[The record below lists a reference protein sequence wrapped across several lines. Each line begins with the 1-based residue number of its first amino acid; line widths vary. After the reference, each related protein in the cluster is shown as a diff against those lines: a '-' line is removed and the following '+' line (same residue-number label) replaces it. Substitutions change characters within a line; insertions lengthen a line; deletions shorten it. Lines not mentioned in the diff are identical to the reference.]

1 MADDIVI
8 SARVDTTEA
17 MRDLAKLEQDRTV
30 DVELQPVNVDATIK
44 AIDQRLSKLNT
55 QLVIVVVE
63 DNAKSVKTLQAKI
76 DALIRRKTQLII
88 EVDAD
93 TRGATAAIDRAAQDE
108 TATVRVKEDGA
119 AAAKGAV
126 DKAAEDQTATVKVK
140 ADTSGVDA
148 LLGGLG
154 NLPGVGGLDSALSS
168 GGGGGLSGLLSGGA
182 VGGATKL
189 AVAGGAIA
197 GSFALAATSV
207 GTFVERGKEIERL
220 GQIVGTTAEETS
232 SLLAVSKRYGA
243 EMGDV
248 ADVLLNIQGKAAD
261 GSLGDVGVELDAD
274 GSALDNLGRV
284 ADAYAALTSDADKAA
299 LASAALGEEGARQ
312 FVPIIAEGADEM
324 ERLFAAVDGG
334 QVFSD
339 EDVKRAEELREVG
352 VKLGETWESVQI
364 SIGGW
369 IADLID
375 ELTPIVEK
383 LTGLDGPGD
392 PKDGPNFY
400 ERNLDIGGKLVEGL
414 GLGTS
419 SATAASDKVRAAN
432 AKAEA
437 ENLDEAADGAVRLG
451 GELEE
456 AKTQAELL
464 EDATA
469 AVKNQINSAIDPFAE
484 LAAGD
489 QGVAAAV
496 EGLNGQR
503 DALGELNDAIDE
515 AKGKQA
521 ELREQL
527 AETDDVAKKAAESRA
542 QVETDAAKAS
552 ADAAE
557 ARAQVA
563 TDAAKAAAD
572 ADEARADAAQ
582 DNAQRQVDAE
592 EQRAKAVEEA
602 ARRIAEVQAK
612 EAQDAAGAQARLVA
626 LTRQR
631 NELAADG
638 DAPDK
643 VRDLDNQIAV
653 TKRDMAEAKSEAAAS
668 IAETNRALAEQQSDI
683 TATSAKGDAAYA
695 EQVAKITAA
704 EGEANAKAAQSLAK
718 INQAE
723 GEANAKSAEALA
735 KIDATEAE
743 GLAKAAERR
752 AQLEADLA
760 ELDAQAG
767 IELPVGLDL
776 SEMSPEKIAEIQA
789 AFPEL
794 EIPAK
799 IDTDAAVAKL
809 AQAVAS
815 DVAAEVDAGL
825 IPLDE
830 ALDETVERLQV
841 LKAEQVAIGVDPST
855 LDAFDTII
863 GKLQD
868 TQAEIDKLAGKAAA
882 EAAARSGL
890 GEKGAE
896 AVGETARA
904 EAKITVALDDD
915 QAVSDLG
922 KITGQQPPA
931 KVPVQTPGADAA
943 EEKVDAVAKDRTATV
958 TVEARG
964 LRPILDQ
971 LAQIQDKQITVTVNE
986 VAGLT
991 FDPANPFASLPG
1003 NWAGG
1008 AMQRGAM
1015 ARVAEHG
1022 PEVFEGRSGQR
1033 LVLRGDGAFMAPEP
1047 GRVVSGAETARR
1059 YPHLVGGAPR
1069 AAHRG
1074 DVNITVVSPHER
1086 LAGVDTHRT
1095 WTRIMGGKS

>member
-17 MRDLAKLEQDRTV
+17 LRDLAKLEQDRTV
-30 DVELQPVNVDATIK
+30 DVEIQPINVEKTIK

-55 QLVIVVVE
+55 QLVIAVAE
-63 DNAKSVKTLQAKI
+63 DNTRSVKSLQAKI
-76 DALIRRKTQLII
+76 DALTRRKTMLTI

-108 TATVRVKEDGA
+108 TATVKVTEDGA
-119 AAAKGAV
+119 AAAKSAV

-140 ADTSGVDA
+140 AESDGSLDA

-154 NLPGVGGLDSALSS
+154 NLPGVGGLDSALSQ

-197 GSFALAATSV
+197 GSFTLAATSV

-220 GQIVGTTAEETS
+220 GQIVGTTSEETS
-232 SLLAVSKRYGA
+232 RLLAVTKRYGA
-243 EMGDV
+243 EARDVGD
-248 ADVLLNIQGKAAD
+248 ALLNIQSKAAD
-261 GSLGDVGVELDAD
+261 GSLGDFGVELDAD

-299 LASAALGEEGARQ
+299 LASAALGEEGASQ

-334 QVFSD
+334 QVFTD
-339 EDVKRAEELREVG
+339 EDIKRAEELREVG
-352 VKLGETWESVQI
+352 RKLGETWESVQI

-383 LTGLDGPGD
+383 LIGLDGPGNPD
-392 PKDGPNFY
+392 DGPNFY
-400 ERNLDIGGKLVEGL
+400 ERNLDIGGKVTEAL
-414 GLGTS
+414 GIGTS

-432 AKAEA
+432 AEAEA
-437 ENLDEAADGAVRLG
+437 ASLDEAADGAIRLG
-451 GELEE
+451 GALEE

-464 EDATA
+464 EEATA
-469 AVKNQINSAIDPFAE
+469 NVKDQINSAIDPFAD

-489 QGVAAAV
+489 QGVASAV
-496 EGLNGQR
+496 EGLDAQR
-503 DALGELNDAIDE
+503 DALTSINDKIDE

-527 AETDDVAKKAAESRA
+527 AETDDVAAKAAESRA
-542 QVETDAAKAS
+542 QV
-552 ADAAE
+552 
-557 ARAQVA
+557 VA
-563 TDAAKAAAD
+563 DAAKAASD
-572 ADEARADAAQ
+572 ADEQRAKAAQ

-592 EQRAKAVEEA
+592 ESRAEAVEEA

-612 EAQDAAGAQARLVA
+612 EAQDAAGAQARLAA

-653 TKRDMAEAKSEAAAS
+653 TKRDMAEAKTEAAAS
-668 IAETNRALAEQQSDI
+668 IAETTRKLAEQQADI
-683 TATSAKGDAAYA
+683 AASSAKGDAAYA
-695 EQVAKITAA
+695 EQVAKI
-704 EGEANAKAAQSLAK
+704 
-718 INQAE
+718 NQAE
-723 GEANAKSAEALA
+723 GEANAKSSAALA
-735 KIDATEAE
+735 KINATEAE

-752 AQLEADLA
+752 AKLEADFA
-760 ELDAQAG
+760 ELEAQAS
-767 IELPVGLDL
+767 IEIPAGVRLDQLPAETL
-776 SEMSPEKIAEIQA
+776 AEIQA

-794 EIPAK
+794 KIPAK
-799 IDTDAAVAKL
+799 IDTDAAVAKV

-825 IPLDE
+825 IPLDQ
-830 ALDETVERLQV
+830 ALDETVNRLEF
-841 LKAEQVAIGVDPST
+841 LKAQQVAIGVDPST
-855 LDAFDTII
+855 LSAFDTII
-863 GKLQD
+863 GKLRT
-868 TQAEIDKLAGKAAA
+868 TQGEIDKLAEKAAQ
-882 EAAARSGL
+882 EAAQAAGRSGASADA
-890 GEKGAE
+890 AE
-896 AVGETARA
+896 RVGESARA
-904 EAKITVALDDD
+904 EAKVTVTLDDD
-915 QAVSDLG
+915 QAVEQLG
-922 KITGQQPPA
+922 KLTGKQPDA
-931 KVPVQTPGADAA
+931 DVAVRTPGADAA
-943 EEKVDAVAKDRTATV
+943 KERVDTVAQDRTATV

-971 LAQIQDKQITVTVNE
+971 LAQIQDRQITVTVNE

-991 FDPANPFASLPG
+991 FDPTNPFASLPG

-1008 AMQRGAM
+1008 TMRAGSL

-1033 LVLRGDGAFMAPEP
+1033 LVLRGDGAFMAPEA

>member
-17 MRDLAKLEQDRTV
+17 LRDLAKLEQDRTV
-30 DVELQPVNVDATIK
+30 DVEIQPINVDATIK

-55 QLVIVVVE
+55 QLVIAIAE
-63 DNAKSVKTLQAKI
+63 DNTRSVKSLQAKI
-76 DALIRRKTQLII
+76 DALTRRKTMLTI

-108 TATVRVKEDGA
+108 TATVKVTEDGA
-119 AAAKGAV
+119 AAAKSAV

-140 ADTSGVDA
+140 AESDGSLDA

-154 NLPGVGGLDSALSS
+154 NLPGVGGLDSALSA

-189 AVAGGAIA
+189 ALAGGAIA

-220 GQIVGTTAEETS
+220 GQIVGTTSEETS
-232 SLLAVSKRYGA
+232 RLLAVTKRYGA

-261 GSLGDVGVELDAD
+261 GSLGDFGVELDAD

-284 ADAYAALTSDADKAA
+284 ADAYAATESAADKAA

-334 QVFSD
+334 QVFTD
-339 EDVKRAEELREVG
+339 EDIKRAEELREVG
-352 VKLGETWESVQI
+352 RKLGETWESVQI

-383 LTGLDGPGD
+383 LIGLDGPGNPD
-392 PKDGPNFY
+392 DGPNFY
-400 ERNLDIGGKLVEGL
+400 ERNLDIGGKVTEAL
-414 GLGTS
+414 GIGTS

-432 AKAEA
+432 AEAEA
-437 ENLDEAADGAVRLG
+437 ASLDEAADGAIRLG
-451 GELEE
+451 GALEE
-456 AKTQAELL
+456 AKTEAELL
-464 EDATA
+464 EEATA
-469 AVKNQINSAIDPFAE
+469 NVKDQINSAIDPFAD

-489 QGVAAAV
+489 QGVASAV
-496 EGLNGQR
+496 EGLDAQR
-503 DALGELNDAIDE
+503 DALTSINDKIDE

-527 AETDDVAKKAAESRA
+527 AETDDVAAKAAESRA
-542 QVETDAAKAS
+542 QV
-552 ADAAE
+552 
-557 ARAQVA
+557 VA
-563 TDAAKAAAD
+563 DAAKAASD
-572 ADEARADAAQ
+572 ADEQRAKAAQ

-592 EQRAKAVEEA
+592 ESRAEAVEEA

-612 EAQDAAGAQARLVA
+612 EAQDAAGAQARLAA

-631 NELAADG
+631 NVLAADG
-638 DAPDK
+638 DDPGK

-653 TKRDMAEAKSEAAAS
+653 TKRDMAEAKTEAAAS
-668 IAETNRALAEQQSDI
+668 IAETTRKLTEQQADI
-683 TATSAKGDAAYA
+683 AASSAKGDAAYA
-695 EQVAKITAA
+695 EQVAKI
-704 EGEANAKAAQSLAK
+704 
-718 INQAE
+718 NQAE
-723 GEANAKSAEALA
+723 GEANAKSSAALA
-735 KIDATEAE
+735 KINATEAE

-752 AQLEADLA
+752 AKLEADLA
-760 ELDAQAG
+760 ELQAQAG
-767 IELPVGLDL
+767 IEIPAGVRLDQLPAETL
-776 SEMSPEKIAEIQA
+776 AEIQA

-799 IDTDAAVAKL
+799 IDTDAAVAKV

-825 IPLDE
+825 IPLDQ
-830 ALDETVERLQV
+830 ALDETVLRLEFLRAQ
-841 LKAEQVAIGVDPST
+841 QVAIGVDPST
-855 LDAFDTII
+855 LSAFDTII
-863 GKLQD
+863 GKLRT
-868 TQAEIDKLAGKAAA
+868 TQGEIDKLAEKAAQ
-882 EAAARSGL
+882 EAAQAAGRSGASADA
-890 GEKGAE
+890 AE
-896 AVGETARA
+896 RVGESARA
-904 EAKITVALDDD
+904 EAKVTVTLDDD
-915 QAVSDLG
+915 QAVEQLG
-922 KITGQQPPA
+922 KLTGKQPDA
-931 KVPVQTPGADAA
+931 DVAVKTPGADAA
-943 EEKVDAVAKDRTATV
+943 KERVDTVAQDRTATV

-971 LAQIQDKQITVTVNE
+971 LAQIQDRQITVTVNE

-991 FDPANPFASLPG
+991 FDPTNPFASLPG

-1008 AMQRGAM
+1008 TMRAGSL

-1095 WTRIMGGKS
+1095 WTKIMGGKS

>member
-17 MRDLAKLEQDRTV
+17 LRDLAKLEQDRTV
-30 DVELQPVNVDATIK
+30 DVEIQPINVEKTIK

-55 QLVIVVVE
+55 QLVIAVAE
-63 DNAKSVKTLQAKI
+63 DNTKSVKTLQAKI
-76 DALIRRKTQLII
+76 DALTRRKTMLTI

-108 TATVRVKEDGA
+108 TATVKVKEDGA
-119 AAAKGAV
+119 GAARAAV

-140 ADTSGVDA
+140 AESDGSLDA

-154 NLPGVGGLDSALSS
+154 NLPGVGGLDSALSQ

-197 GSFALAATSV
+197 GSFTLAAASV
-207 GTFVERGKEIERL
+207 GTFVERTKEVDRL
-220 GQIVGTTAEETS
+220 SATIGETAEETS
-232 SLLAVSKRYGA
+232 RLLVVMKRYGA
-243 EMGDV
+243 EAGDV
-248 ADVLLNIQGKAAD
+248 GDALLNIQGKAAD
-261 GSLGDVGVELDAD
+261 GSLGDFGVELDAD
-274 GSALDNLGRV
+274 GSALDNLDRIIEAYGRIE
-284 ADAYAALTSDADKAA
+284 SNADKAA
-299 LASAALGEEGARQ
+299 LASAAFGEEGARQ
-312 FVPIIAEGADEM
+312 FVPIISKGADEW
-324 ERLFAAVDGG
+324 ERLRAAVDGG
-334 QVFSD
+334 QIIDD
-339 EDVKRAEELREVG
+339 EAIAKGERLAEIGRD
-352 VKLGETWESVQI
+352 LGGRWESLKI
-364 SIGGW
+364 SIGGFF
-369 IADLID
+369 ADLLSNIDKAAKAID
-375 ELTPIVEK
+375 EGPIGDAFNKGIEIFGSP
-383 LTGLDGPGD
+383 LGPEEDQPGFTVGKGTLVGD
-392 PKDGPNFY
+392 VPDD
-400 ERNLDIGGKLVEGL
+400 LGK
-414 GLGTS
+414 
-419 SATAASDKVRAAN
+419 
-432 AKAEA
+432 
-437 ENLDEAADGAVRLG
+437 AADGAIRLG

-464 EDATA
+464 EEATA
-469 AVKNQINSAIDPFAE
+469 RVKDQINSAIDPVAD

-489 QGVAAAV
+489 QGVASAV
-496 EGLNGQR
+496 EGLDAQR
-503 DALGELNDAIDE
+503 DALTSINDKIDE

-527 AETDDVAKKAAESRA
+527 AETDDVAAKAAESRA
-542 QVETDAAKAS
+542 QV
-552 ADAAE
+552 
-557 ARAQVA
+557 VA
-563 TDAAKAAAD
+563 DAAKAASD
-572 ADEARADAAQ
+572 ADEQRAKAAQ

-592 EQRAKAVEEA
+592 ESRAEAVEEA

-612 EAQDAAGAQARLVA
+612 EAQDAAGAQARLAA

-631 NELAADG
+631 NVLAADG
-638 DAPDK
+638 DDPGK

-653 TKRDMAEAKSEAAAS
+653 TKRDMAEAKTEAAAS
-668 IAETNRALAEQQSDI
+668 IAETTRKLAEQQADI
-683 TATSAKGDAAYA
+683 AASSAKGDAAYA
-695 EQVAKITAA
+695 EQVAKI
-704 EGEANAKAAQSLAK
+704 
-718 INQAE
+718 NQAE
-723 GEANAKSAEALA
+723 GEANAKSSAALS
-735 KIDATEAE
+735 KINATEAE

-752 AQLEADLA
+752 AKLEADLA
-760 ELDAQAG
+760 ELEAQAG
-767 IELPVGLDL
+767 IEIPAGVRLDQLPAETL
-776 SEMSPEKIAEIQA
+776 AEIQA

-794 EIPAK
+794 KIPAK
-799 IDTDAAVAKL
+799 IDTDAAVAKV

-825 IPLDE
+825 IPLDQ
-830 ALDETVERLQV
+830 ALDETVNRLEF
-841 LKAEQVAIGVDPST
+841 LKAQQVAIGVDPST
-855 LDAFDTII
+855 LAAFDTII
-863 GKLQD
+863 GRLQT
-868 TQAEIDKLAGKAAA
+868 TQAETDKLTFDPTNPFASLPGKQPDADV
-882 EAAARSGL
+882 
-890 GEKGAE
+890 
-896 AVGETARA
+896 AV
-904 EAKITVALDDD
+904 K
-915 QAVSDLG
+915 
-922 KITGQQPPA
+922 
-931 KVPVQTPGADAA
+931 TPGVDAA
-943 EEKVDAVAKDRTATV
+943 KERVDAVAKDRTATV

-971 LAQIQDKQITVTVNE
+971 LAQIQDRQITVTVNE

-991 FDPANPFASLPG
+991 FDPTNPFASLPG

-1008 AMQRGAM
+1008 TMRAGSL

-1033 LVLRGDGAFMAPEP
+1033 LVLRGDGAFMAPEA

>member
-30 DVELQPVNVDATIK
+30 DVEIQPINVEKTIK

-55 QLVIVVVE
+55 QLVIAVAE
-63 DNAKSVKTLQAKI
+63 DNTKSVKTLQAKI
-76 DALIRRKTQLII
+76 DALTRRKTQLTI

-108 TATVRVKEDGA
+108 TATVKVTEDGA
-119 AAAKGAV
+119 AAAKSAV
-126 DKAAEDQTATVKVK
+126 DKAAEDQTATVRVK
-140 ADTSGVDA
+140 AESDGSLDA

-154 NLPGVGGLDSALSS
+154 NLPGVGGLDSALSQ

-197 GSFALAATSV
+197 GSFTLAAASV
-207 GTFVERGKEIERL
+207 GTFVERTKEVDRL
-220 GQIVGTTAEETS
+220 SATIGETAEETS
-232 SLLAVSKRYGA
+232 RLLVVMKRYGA
-243 EMGDV
+243 EAGDV
-248 ADVLLNIQGKAAD
+248 GDALLNIQGKAAD
-261 GSLGDVGVELDAD
+261 GSLGDFGVELDAD
-274 GSALDNLGRV
+274 GSALDNLDRIIEAYGRIE
-284 ADAYAALTSDADKAA
+284 SNADKAA
-299 LASAALGEEGARQ
+299 LASAAFGEEGARQ
-312 FVPIIAEGADEM
+312 FVPIISKGADEW
-324 ERLFAAVDGG
+324 ERLRAAVDGG
-334 QVFSD
+334 QIIDD
-339 EDVKRAEELREVG
+339 EAIAKGERLAEIGRD
-352 VKLGETWESVQI
+352 LGGRWESLKI
-364 SIGGW
+364 SIGGFF
-369 IADLID
+369 ADLLSNIDKAAKAID
-375 ELTPIVEK
+375 EGPIGDAFNKGVEIFGSP
-383 LTGLDGPGD
+383 LGPEEDQPGFTAGKGTLVGD
-392 PKDGPNFY
+392 VPDD
-400 ERNLDIGGKLVEGL
+400 LGK
-414 GLGTS
+414 
-419 SATAASDKVRAAN
+419 
-432 AKAEA
+432 
-437 ENLDEAADGAVRLG
+437 AADGAIRLG

-464 EDATA
+464 EEATA
-469 AVKNQINSAIDPFAE
+469 NVKDRINSAIDPFAD

-489 QGVAAAV
+489 QGVASAV
-496 EGLNGQR
+496 EGLDAQR
-503 DALGELNDAIDE
+503 DGLTALNDAIDE

-527 AETDDVAKKAAESRA
+527 AETDDVAAKAAESRA
-542 QVETDAAKAS
+542 QVAA
-552 ADAAE
+552 
-557 ARAQVA
+557 
-563 TDAAKAAAD
+563 DAAKAASD
-572 ADEARADAAQ
+572 ADEARAKAAQ

-592 EQRAKAVEEA
+592 ESRAEAVEEA

-612 EAQDAAGAQARLVA
+612 EAQDAAGAQARLAA

-653 TKRDMAEAKSEAAAS
+653 TKRDMAEAKTEAAAS
-668 IAETNRALAEQQSDI
+668 IAETTRKLAEQQADI
-683 TATSAKGDAAYA
+683 AASSAKGDAAYA
-695 EQVAKITAA
+695 EQVAKI
-704 EGEANAKAAQSLAK
+704 
-718 INQAE
+718 NQAE
-723 GEANAKSAEALA
+723 GEANAKSSAALS
-735 KIDATEAE
+735 KINATEAE

-752 AQLEADLA
+752 AKLEADLA
-760 ELDAQAG
+760 ELQAQAG
-767 IELPVGLDL
+767 IEIPAGVRLDQLPAETL
-776 SEMSPEKIAEIQA
+776 AEIQA

-794 EIPAK
+794 KIPAK
-799 IDTDAAVAKL
+799 IDTDAAVAKV

-825 IPLDE
+825 IPLDQ
-830 ALDETVERLQV
+830 ALDETVLRLEFLRAQ
-841 LKAEQVAIGVDPST
+841 QVAIGVDPST
-855 LDAFDTII
+855 LAAFDTII
-863 GKLQD
+863 GRLQT
-868 TQAEIDKLAGKAAA
+868 TQAEIDKLAEKAAQ
-882 EAAARSGL
+882 EAAQAAGRSGASADA
-890 GEKGAE
+890 AE
-896 AVGETARA
+896 RVGESARA
-904 EAKITVALDDD
+904 EAKVTVTLDDD
-915 QAVSDLG
+915 QAVEQLG
-922 KITGQQPPA
+922 KLTGKQPDA
-931 KVPVQTPGADAA
+931 DVAVRTPGADAA
-943 EEKVDAVAKDRTATV
+943 KERVDAVAKDRTATV

-971 LAQIQDKQITVTVNE
+971 LAQIQDRQITVTVNE

-991 FDPANPFASLPG
+991 FDPTNPFASLPG

-1008 AMQRGAM
+1008 TMRAGSL

-1033 LVLRGDGAFMAPEP
+1033 LVLRGDGAFMAPEA

-1059 YPHLVGGAPR
+1059 YPHLVGGATK

>member
-17 MRDLAKLEQDRTV
+17 LRDLAKLEQDRTV
-30 DVELQPVNVDATIK
+30 DVEIQPINVEKTIK

-55 QLVIVVVE
+55 QLVIAVAE
-63 DNAKSVKTLQAKI
+63 DNTKSVKSLQAKI
-76 DALIRRKTQLII
+76 DALTRRKTQLTI

-108 TATVRVKEDGA
+108 TATVKVTEDGA

-126 DKAAEDQTATVKVK
+126 DKAAQDQTATVKVK
-140 ADTSGVDA
+140 AESDGSLDA

-154 NLPGVGGLDSALSS
+154 NLPGVGGLDSALSQ

-197 GSFALAATSV
+197 GSFTLAAASV
-207 GTFVERGKEIERL
+207 GTFVERTKEVDRL
-220 GQIVGTTAEETS
+220 SATIGETAEETS
-232 SLLAVSKRYGA
+232 RLLVVMKRYGA
-243 EMGDV
+243 EAGDV
-248 ADVLLNIQGKAAD
+248 GDALLNIQGKAAD
-261 GSLGDVGVELDAD
+261 GSLGDFGVELDAD
-274 GSALDNLGRV
+274 GSALDNLDRIIEAYGRIE
-284 ADAYAALTSDADKAA
+284 SNADKAA
-299 LASAALGEEGARQ
+299 LASAAFGEEGARQ
-312 FVPIIAEGADEM
+312 FVPIISKGADEW
-324 ERLFAAVDGG
+324 ERLRAAVDGG
-334 QVFSD
+334 QIIDD
-339 EDVKRAEELREVG
+339 EAIAKGERLAEIGRD
-352 VKLGETWESVQI
+352 LGGRWESLKI
-364 SIGGW
+364 SIGGFF
-369 IADLID
+369 ADLLSNIDKAAKAID
-375 ELTPIVEK
+375 EGPIGDAFNKGVEIFGSP
-383 LTGLDGPGD
+383 LGPEEDQPGFTAGKGTLVGD
-392 PKDGPNFY
+392 VPDD
-400 ERNLDIGGKLVEGL
+400 LGK
-414 GLGTS
+414 
-419 SATAASDKVRAAN
+419 
-432 AKAEA
+432 
-437 ENLDEAADGAVRLG
+437 AADGAIRLG

-464 EDATA
+464 EEATA
-469 AVKNQINSAIDPFAE
+469 RVKDQINSAIDPVAD

-489 QGVAAAV
+489 QGVASAV
-496 EGLNGQR
+496 EGLDAQR
-503 DALGELNDAIDE
+503 DALTSINDKIDE

-527 AETDDVAKKAAESRA
+527 AETDDVAAKAAESRA
-542 QVETDAAKAS
+542 QVTA
-552 ADAAE
+552 
-557 ARAQVA
+557 
-563 TDAAKAAAD
+563 DAAKAASD
-572 ADEARADAAQ
+572 ADEQRAKAAQ

-592 EQRAKAVEEA
+592 ESRAEAVEEA

-612 EAQDAAGAQARLVA
+612 EAQDAAGAQARLAA

-631 NELAADG
+631 NVLAADG
-638 DAPDK
+638 DDPGK

-653 TKRDMAEAKSEAAAS
+653 TKRDMAEAKTEAAAS
-668 IAETNRALAEQQSDI
+668 IAETTRKLAEQQADI
-683 TATSAKGDAAYA
+683 AASAAKGDAAYA
-695 EQVAKITAA
+695 EQVAKI
-704 EGEANAKAAQSLAK
+704 
-718 INQAE
+718 NQAE
-723 GEANAKSAEALA
+723 GEANAKSSAALS
-735 KIDATEAE
+735 KINATEAE

-752 AQLEADLA
+752 AKLEADLA
-760 ELDAQAG
+760 ELQAQAG
-767 IELPVGLDL
+767 IEIPAGVRLDQLPAETL
-776 SEMSPEKIAEIQA
+776 AEIQA

-794 EIPAK
+794 KIPAK
-799 IDTDAAVAKL
+799 IDTDAAVAKV

-825 IPLDE
+825 IPLDQ
-830 ALDETVERLQV
+830 ALDETVNRLEF
-841 LKAEQVAIGVDPST
+841 LKAQQVAIGVDPST
-855 LDAFDTII
+855 LSAFDTII
-863 GKLQD
+863 GKLRT
-868 TQAEIDKLAGKAAA
+868 TQGEIDKLAEKAAQ
-882 EAAARSGL
+882 EAAQAAGRSGASADA
-890 GEKGAE
+890 AE
-896 AVGETARA
+896 RVGESARA
-904 EAKITVALDDD
+904 EAKVTVTLDDD
-915 QAVSDLG
+915 QAVEQLG
-922 KITGQQPPA
+922 KLTGKQPDA
-931 KVPVQTPGADAA
+931 DVAVRTPGADAA
-943 EEKVDAVAKDRTATV
+943 KERVDTVAQDRTATV

-971 LAQIQDKQITVTVNE
+971 LAQIQDRQITVTVNE

-991 FDPANPFASLPG
+991 FDPTNPFASLPG

-1008 AMQRGAM
+1008 TMRAGSL

-1033 LVLRGDGAFMAPEP
+1033 LVLRGDGAFMAPEA

>member
-17 MRDLAKLEQDRTV
+17 LRDLAKLEQDRTV
-30 DVELQPVNVDATIK
+30 DVEIQPINVEKTIK
-44 AIDQRLSKLNT
+44 AIESRLTKLNT
-55 QLVIVVVE
+55 QLVIAVAE
-63 DNAKSVKTLQAKI
+63 DNTRSVKSLQAKI
-76 DALIRRKTQLII
+76 DALTRRKTMLTI

-93 TRGATAAIDRAAQDE
+93 TRGATAAIDRAAQDQ
-108 TATVRVKEDGA
+108 TAEVRVTEDGA
-119 AAAKGAV
+119 AAARAAV
-126 DKAAEDQTATVKVK
+126 DKAAEDQTATVRVK

-148 LLGGLG
+148 LIGGLG
-154 NLPGVGGLDSALSS
+154 NLPGVGGLDSALSA

-189 AVAGGAIA
+189 ALAGGAIA

-220 GQIVGTTAEETS
+220 GQIVGTTSEETS
-232 SLLAVSKRYGA
+232 RLLAVTKRYGA

-261 GSLGDVGVELDAD
+261 GSLGDFGVELDAD

-334 QVFSD
+334 QVFTD
-339 EDVKRAEELREVG
+339 EDIKRAEELREVG
-352 VKLGETWESVQI
+352 RKLGETWESVQI

-383 LTGLDGPGD
+383 LIGLDGPGNPD
-392 PKDGPNFY
+392 DGPNFY
-400 ERNLDIGGKLVEGL
+400 ERNLDIGGKVTEAL
-414 GLGTS
+414 GIGTS

-432 AKAEA
+432 AEAEA
-437 ENLDEAADGAVRLG
+437 ASLDEAADGAMRLG
-451 GELEE
+451 GALEE
-456 AKTQAELL
+456 AKTEAELL
-464 EDATA
+464 EEATA
-469 AVKNQINSAIDPFAE
+469 RVKDQINSAIDPFAD

-489 QGVAAAV
+489 QGVASAV
-496 EGLNGQR
+496 EGLDAQR
-503 DALGELNDAIDE
+503 DALTSINDKIDE

-527 AETDDVAKKAAESRA
+527 AETDDVAAKAAEGR
-542 QVETDAAKAS
+542 T
-552 ADAAE
+552 
-557 ARAQVA
+557 QVA
-563 TDAAKAAAD
+563 KDSAKAAAD
-572 ADEARADAAQ
+572 AEDS
-582 DNAQRQVDAE
+582 
-592 EQRAKAVEEA
+592 RAKAVEDA

-612 EAQDAAGAQARLVA
+612 EAQDAAGAQARLAA

-631 NELAADG
+631 NVLAADG
-638 DAPDK
+638 DDPEK

-653 TKRDMAEAKSEAAAS
+653 TRRDMAAAKTEAAAT
-668 IAETNRALAEQQSDI
+668 IAETNRTL
-683 TATSAKGDAAYA
+683 G
-695 EQVAKITAA
+695 EQVAKIDQ
-704 EGEANAKAAQSLAK
+704 AQSAS
-718 INQAE
+718 
-723 GEANAKSAEALA
+723 NAKSAEALA
-735 KIDATEAE
+735 KINATEAE

-752 AQLEADLA
+752 AKLEADLA
-760 ELDAQAG
+760 ELEAQAG
-767 IELPVGLDL
+767 IEIPAGVRLDQLPAETL
-776 SEMSPEKIAEIQA
+776 AEIQA

-794 EIPAK
+794 KIPAK
-799 IDTDAAVAKL
+799 IDTDAAVAKV

-825 IPLDE
+825 IPLDQ
-830 ALDETVERLQV
+830 ALDETVLRLEFLRAQ
-841 LKAEQVAIGVDPST
+841 QVAIGVDPST
-855 LDAFDTII
+855 LAAFDTII
-863 GKLQD
+863 GRLQT
-868 TQAEIDKLAGKAAA
+868 TQAEIDKLAEKAAQ
-882 EAAARSGL
+882 EAAQAAGRSGASADA
-890 GEKGAE
+890 AE
-896 AVGETARA
+896 RVGESARA
-904 EAKITVALDDD
+904 EAKVTVTLDDD
-915 QAVSDLG
+915 QAVEQLG
-922 KITGQQPPA
+922 KLTGKQPDA
-931 KVPVQTPGADAA
+931 DVAVKTPGADAA
-943 EEKVDAVAKDRTATV
+943 KERVDTVAQDRTATV

-971 LAQIQDKQITVTVNE
+971 LAQIQDRQITVTVNE

-991 FDPANPFASLPG
+991 FDPTNPFASLPG

-1008 AMQRGAM
+1008 TMRAGSL

-1033 LVLRGDGAFMAPEP
+1033 LVLRGDGAFMAPEA

-1095 WTRIMGGKS
+1095 WTKIMGGKS

>member
-30 DVELQPVNVDATIK
+30 DVEVQPVNVDATIK

-55 QLVIVVVE
+55 QLVIAVAE
-63 DNAKSVKTLQAKI
+63 DNTKSVKTLQAKI
-76 DALIRRKTQLII
+76 DGLTRRKTQLTI

-93 TRGATAAIDRAAQDE
+93 TRGATAAIDRAAQDQ
-108 TATVRVKEDGA
+108 TATVRVE
-119 AAAKGAV
+119 
-126 DKAAEDQTATVKVK
+126 
-140 ADTSGVDA
+140 ADTSGLDA
-148 LLGGLG
+148 LIGGLG

-189 AVAGGAIA
+189 ALAGGAIA

-220 GQIVGTTAEETS
+220 GQIVGTTSEETS
-232 SLLAVSKRYGA
+232 RLLAVTKRYGA

-261 GSLGDVGVELDAD
+261 GSLGDFGVELDAD

-284 ADAYAALTSDADKAA
+284 ADAYAATESAADKAA

-312 FVPIIAEGADEM
+312 FVPIIEQGADEM

-503 DALGELNDAIDE
+503 DALTDLNDKIDE

-527 AETDDVAKKAAESRA
+527 AETDDDAKKAAESRA

-572 ADEARADAAQ
+572 ADEQRAKAAQ

-592 EQRAKAVEEA
+592 ESRAEAVEDA
-602 ARRIAEVQAK
+602 ARRIAEVAAK
-612 EAQDAAGAQARLVA
+612 EAKDAAGAQARLVA

-653 TKRDMAEAKSEAAAS
+653 TKRDMSEAKGAAADA
-668 IAETNRALAEQQSDI
+668 IAETNRKLAEQQADI
-683 TATSAKGDAAYA
+683 AATSAKGDAAYA
-695 EQVAKITAA
+695 EQVARINQAQ
-704 EGEANAKAAQSLAK
+704 GDANAKSAEALAK
-718 INQAE
+718 ISAAE
-723 GEANAKSAEALA
+723 GEANAKSAAAIA

-752 AQLEADLA
+752 AALEADLA
-760 ELDAQAG
+760 ELESQAG

-794 EIPAK
+794 EIPTK

-815 DVAAEVDAGL
+815 DVSAEVDAGL

-855 LDAFDTII
+855 LEAFDTII
-863 GKLQD
+863 GKLQE
-868 TQAEIDKLAGKAAA
+868 TQGEIDKLAGKAAA

-904 EAKITVALDDD
+904 EAKISVTLDDD
-915 QAVSDLG
+915 QAVSDLA
-922 KITGQQPPA
+922 KITGKQPDA
-931 KVPVQTPGADAA
+931 DVAVKTPGADAA
-943 EEKVDAVAKDRTATV
+943 EEKVATVAKDRTATI

-971 LAQIQDKQITVTVNE
+971 LAQIQDKTITITVNE
-986 VAGLT
+986 AAGLT
-991 FDPANPFASLPG
+991 FDPANPFGSLPG

-1008 AMQRGAM
+1008 TMQRGGL

-1033 LVLRGDGAFMAPEP
+1033 LVLRGDGAFRAPEA

-1059 YPHLVGGAPR
+1059 YPHLVGGAARTRPSGDVYITNVSPDAR
-1069 AAHRG
+1069 LAFVDDHRG
-1074 DVNITVVSPHER
+1074 
-1086 LAGVDTHRT
+1086 

>member
-17 MRDLAKLEQDRTV
+17 LRDLAKLEQDRTV
-30 DVELQPVNVDATIK
+30 DVEIQPINVEKTIK

-55 QLVIVVVE
+55 QLVIAVAE
-63 DNAKSVKTLQAKI
+63 DNTKSVKSLQAKI
-76 DALIRRKTQLII
+76 DALTRRKTQLTI

-108 TATVRVKEDGA
+108 TATVKVKEDGA

-140 ADTSGVDA
+140 AESDGSLDA

-154 NLPGVGGLDSALSS
+154 NLPGVGGLDSALSQ

-197 GSFALAATSV
+197 GSFTLAAASV
-207 GTFVERGKEIERL
+207 GTFVERTKEVDRL
-220 GQIVGTTAEETS
+220 SATIGETAEETS
-232 SLLAVSKRYGA
+232 RLLVVMKRYGA
-243 EMGDV
+243 EAGDV
-248 ADVLLNIQGKAAD
+248 GDALLNIQGKAAD
-261 GSLGDVGVELDAD
+261 GSLGDFGVELDAD
-274 GSALDNLGRV
+274 GSALDNLDRIIEAYGRIE
-284 ADAYAALTSDADKAA
+284 SNADKAA
-299 LASAALGEEGARQ
+299 LASAAFGEEGARQ
-312 FVPIIAEGADEM
+312 FVPIISKGADEW
-324 ERLFAAVDGG
+324 ERLRAAVDGG
-334 QVFSD
+334 QIIDD
-339 EDVKRAEELREVG
+339 EAIAKGERLAEIGRD
-352 VKLGETWESVQI
+352 LGGRWESLKI
-364 SIGGW
+364 SIGGFF
-369 IADLID
+369 ADLLSNIDKAAKAID
-375 ELTPIVEK
+375 EGPIGDAFNKGVEIFGSP
-383 LTGLDGPGD
+383 LGPEEDQPGFTAGKGTLVGD
-392 PKDGPNFY
+392 VPDD
-400 ERNLDIGGKLVEGL
+400 LGK
-414 GLGTS
+414 
-419 SATAASDKVRAAN
+419 
-432 AKAEA
+432 
-437 ENLDEAADGAVRLG
+437 AADGAIRLG

-464 EDATA
+464 EEATA
-469 AVKNQINSAIDPFAE
+469 NVKDQINSAIDPFAD

-489 QGVAAAV
+489 QGVASAV
-496 EGLNGQR
+496 EGLDAQR
-503 DALGELNDAIDE
+503 DALTSINDKIDE

-527 AETDDVAKKAAESRA
+527 AETDDVAAKAAESRA
-542 QVETDAAKAS
+542 QV
-552 ADAAE
+552 
-557 ARAQVA
+557 VA
-563 TDAAKAAAD
+563 DAAKAASD
-572 ADEARADAAQ
+572 ADEQRAKAAQ

-592 EQRAKAVEEA
+592 ESRAEAVEEA

-612 EAQDAAGAQARLVA
+612 EAQDAAGAQARLAA

-631 NELAADG
+631 NVLAADG
-638 DAPDK
+638 DDPGK

-653 TKRDMAEAKSEAAAS
+653 TKRDMAEAKTEAAAS
-668 IAETNRALAEQQSDI
+668 IAETTRKLAEQQADI
-683 TATSAKGDAAYA
+683 AASSAKGDAAYA
-695 EQVAKITAA
+695 EQVAKI
-704 EGEANAKAAQSLAK
+704 
-718 INQAE
+718 NQAE
-723 GEANAKSAEALA
+723 GEANAKSSAALA
-735 KIDATEAE
+735 KINATEAE

-752 AQLEADLA
+752 AKLEADLA
-760 ELDAQAG
+760 ELQAQAG
-767 IELPVGLDL
+767 IEIPAGVRLDQLPAETL
-776 SEMSPEKIAEIQA
+776 AEIQA

-794 EIPAK
+794 KIPAK
-799 IDTDAAVAKL
+799 IDTDAAVAKV

-825 IPLDE
+825 IPLDQ
-830 ALDETVERLQV
+830 ALDETVNRLEF
-841 LKAEQVAIGVDPST
+841 LKAQQVAIGVDPST
-855 LDAFDTII
+855 LAAFDTII
-863 GKLQD
+863 GRLQT
-868 TQAEIDKLAGKAAA
+868 TQAETDKLTFDPTNPFASLPGKQPDADV
-882 EAAARSGL
+882 
-890 GEKGAE
+890 
-896 AVGETARA
+896 AV
-904 EAKITVALDDD
+904 K
-915 QAVSDLG
+915 
-922 KITGQQPPA
+922 
-931 KVPVQTPGADAA
+931 TPGVDAA
-943 EEKVDAVAKDRTATV
+943 KERVDAVAKDRTATV

-971 LAQIQDKQITVTVNE
+971 LAQIQDRQITVTVNE

-991 FDPANPFASLPG
+991 FDPTNPFASLPG

-1008 AMQRGAM
+1008 TMRAGSL

-1033 LVLRGDGAFMAPEP
+1033 LVLRGDGAFMAPEA

-1095 WTRIMGGKS
+1095 WTKIMGGKS

>member
-17 MRDLAKLEQDRTV
+17 LRDLAKLEQDRTV
-30 DVELQPVNVDATIK
+30 DVEIQPINVEKTIK

-55 QLVIVVVE
+55 QLVIAVAE
-63 DNAKSVKTLQAKI
+63 DNTKSVKSLQAKI
-76 DALIRRKTQLII
+76 DALTRRKTMLTI

-108 TATVRVKEDGA
+108 TATVKVKEDGA

-154 NLPGVGGLDSALSS
+154 NLPGGAALSGLAS
-168 GGGGGLSGLLSGGA
+168 GGGAAGL
-182 VGGATKL
+182 
-189 AVAGGAIA
+189 GAIA
-197 GSFALAATSV
+197 GPAALGTGAVAALSAEIAFAKSSLDEFGESTKN
-207 GTFVERGKEIERL
+207 VERLTQVTGASTEDASRL
-220 GQIVGTTAEETS
+220 
-232 SLLAVSKRYGA
+232 VSVMKRYGA
-243 EMGDV
+243 EVGDISD
-248 ADVLLNIQGKAAD
+248 ALLNVSTKVAD
-261 GSLGDVGVELDAD
+261 GSLNEKYGL
-274 GSALDNLGRV
+274 ALDPGASTVENLREI
-284 ADAYAALTSDADKAA
+284 ADLYASLDTQGAKDTLAGDAF
-299 LASAALGEEGARQ
+299 GEEGARQ
-312 FVPIIAEGADEM
+312 FVPLIREGAAAFDEF
-324 ERLFAAVDGG
+324 LASAAG
-334 QVFSD
+334 
-339 EDVKRAEELREVG
+339 AEIYSPEQIQKGKELRDATREIDEAFTALKLTVG
-352 VKLGETWESVQI
+352 EGLVPAVTQL
-364 SIGGW
+364 
-369 IADLID
+369 ADLLRQIAPLINTVVGGGAD
-375 ELTPIVEK
+375 LARNLAGMPFGVWTPGGDQGLDPRDALDVEGTGSIVGDLPAELT
-383 LTGLDGPGD
+383 G
-392 PKDGPNFY
+392 
-400 ERNLDIGGKLVEGL
+400 
-414 GLGTS
+414 
-419 SATAASDKVRAAN
+419 ASDGAGA
-432 AKAEA
+432 
-437 ENLDEAADGAVRLG
+437 LADN
-451 GELEE
+451 LEE

-464 EDATA
+464 EEATA
-469 AVKNQINSAIDPFAE
+469 NVKDRIASAIDPFAD

-489 QGVAAAV
+489 QGVASAV
-496 EGLNGQR
+496 EGLDAQR
-503 DALGELNDAIDE
+503 DALTSINDKIDE

-527 AETDDVAKKAAESRA
+527 AETDDVAAKAAESRA
-542 QVETDAAKAS
+542 QV
-552 ADAAE
+552 
-557 ARAQVA
+557 VA
-563 TDAAKAAAD
+563 DAAKAASD
-572 ADEARADAAQ
+572 ADEQRAKAAQ

-592 EQRAKAVEEA
+592 ESRAEAVEEA

-612 EAQDAAGAQARLVA
+612 EAQDAAGAQARLAA

-653 TKRDMAEAKSEAAAS
+653 TKRDMAEAKTEAAAS
-668 IAETNRALAEQQSDI
+668 IAETTRKLAEQQADI
-683 TATSAKGDAAYA
+683 AASSAKGDAAYA
-695 EQVAKITAA
+695 EQVAKI
-704 EGEANAKAAQSLAK
+704 
-718 INQAE
+718 NQAE
-723 GEANAKSAEALA
+723 GEANAKSSAALA
-735 KIDATEAE
+735 KINATEAE

-752 AQLEADLA
+752 AKLEADLA
-760 ELDAQAG
+760 ELEAQAG
-767 IELPVGLDL
+767 IEIPAGVRLDQLPAETL
-776 SEMSPEKIAEIQA
+776 AEIQA

-794 EIPAK
+794 KIPAK
-799 IDTDAAVAKL
+799 IDTDAAVAKV

-825 IPLDE
+825 IPLDQ
-830 ALDETVERLQV
+830 ALDETVLRLEFLRAQ
-841 LKAEQVAIGVDPST
+841 QVAIGVDPST
-855 LDAFDTII
+855 LAAFDTII
-863 GKLQD
+863 GRLQT
-868 TQAEIDKLAGKAAA
+868 TQGEIDKLAEKAAQ
-882 EAAARSGL
+882 EAAQAAGRSGASADA
-890 GEKGAE
+890 AE
-896 AVGETARA
+896 RVGESARA
-904 EAKITVALDDD
+904 EAKVTVTLDDD
-915 QAVSDLG
+915 QAVAQLG
-922 KITGQQPPA
+922 KLTGKQPDA
-931 KVPVQTPGADAA
+931 DVAVKTPGVDAA
-943 EEKVDAVAKDRTATV
+943 KERVDTVAQDRTATV

-971 LAQIQDKQITVTVNE
+971 LAQIQDRQITVTVNE

-991 FDPANPFASLPG
+991 FDPTNPFASLPG

-1008 AMQRGAM
+1008 TMRAGSL

-1033 LVLRGDGAFMAPEP
+1033 LVLRGDGAFMAPEA

>member
-17 MRDLAKLEQDRTV
+17 LRDLAKLEQDRTV
-30 DVELQPVNVDATIK
+30 DVEVQPINVEATIK
-44 AIDQRLSKLNT
+44 AIDQRLSRLNT
-55 QLVIVVVE
+55 QLVIAVAE
-63 DNAKSVKTLQAKI
+63 DNTRSVKSLQAKI
-76 DALIRRKTQLII
+76 DALTRRKTMLTI

-108 TATVRVKEDGA
+108 TATVKVKEDGA
-119 AAAKGAV
+119 GAARAAV

-140 ADTSGVDA
+140 AESDGSLDA

-154 NLPGVGGLDSALSS
+154 NLPGVGGLDSALSQ

-197 GSFALAATSV
+197 GSFTLAAASV
-207 GTFVERGKEIERL
+207 GTFVERTKEVDRL
-220 GQIVGTTAEETS
+220 SATIGETAEETS
-232 SLLAVSKRYGA
+232 RLLVVMKRYGA
-243 EMGDV
+243 EADDVGD
-248 ADVLLNIQGKAAD
+248 ALLNIQGKAAD
-261 GSLGDVGVELDAD
+261 GSLGDFGVELDAD
-274 GSALDNLGRV
+274 GSALDNLDRIIEAYGRIE
-284 ADAYAALTSDADKAA
+284 SNADKAA
-299 LASAALGEEGARQ
+299 LASAAFGEEGARQ
-312 FVPIIAEGADEM
+312 FVPIISKGADEW
-324 ERLFAAVDGG
+324 ERLRAAVDGG
-334 QVFSD
+334 QIIDD
-339 EDVKRAEELREVG
+339 EAIAKGERLAEIGRD
-352 VKLGETWESVQI
+352 LGGRWESLKI
-364 SIGGW
+364 SIGGFF
-369 IADLID
+369 ADLLSNIDKAAKAID
-375 ELTPIVEK
+375 EGPIGDAFNKGVEIFGSP
-383 LTGLDGPGD
+383 LGPEEDQPGFTAGKGTLVGD
-392 PKDGPNFY
+392 VPDD
-400 ERNLDIGGKLVEGL
+400 LGK
-414 GLGTS
+414 
-419 SATAASDKVRAAN
+419 
-432 AKAEA
+432 
-437 ENLDEAADGAVRLG
+437 AADGAIRLG

-464 EDATA
+464 EEATA
-469 AVKNQINSAIDPFAE
+469 RVKDQINSAIDPVAD

-489 QGVAAAV
+489 QGVASAV
-496 EGLNGQR
+496 EGLDAQR
-503 DALGELNDAIDE
+503 DALTSINDKIDE

-527 AETDDVAKKAAESRA
+527 AETDDVAAKAAESRA
-542 QVETDAAKAS
+542 QVTA
-552 ADAAE
+552 
-557 ARAQVA
+557 
-563 TDAAKAAAD
+563 DAAKAASD
-572 ADEARADAAQ
+572 ADEQRAKAAQ

-592 EQRAKAVEEA
+592 ESRAEAVEEA

-612 EAQDAAGAQARLVA
+612 EAQDAAGAQARLAA

-631 NELAADG
+631 NVLAADG
-638 DAPDK
+638 DDPGK

-653 TKRDMAEAKSEAAAS
+653 TKRDMAEAKTEAAAS
-668 IAETNRALAEQQSDI
+668 IAETTRKLAEQQADI
-683 TATSAKGDAAYA
+683 AASSAKGDAAYA
-695 EQVAKITAA
+695 EQVAKI
-704 EGEANAKAAQSLAK
+704 
-718 INQAE
+718 NQAE
-723 GEANAKSAEALA
+723 GEANAKSSAALS
-735 KIDATEAE
+735 KINATEAE

-752 AQLEADLA
+752 AKLEADLA
-760 ELDAQAG
+760 ELQAQAG
-767 IELPVGLDL
+767 IEIPAGVRLDQLPAETL
-776 SEMSPEKIAEIQA
+776 AEIQA

-799 IDTDAAVAKL
+799 IDTDAAVAKV

-825 IPLDE
+825 IPLDQ
-830 ALDETVERLQV
+830 ALDETVNRLEL
-841 LKAEQVAIGVDPST
+841 LKAQQVAIGVDPST
-855 LDAFDTII
+855 LAAFDTII
-863 GKLQD
+863 GRLQT
-868 TQAEIDKLAGKAAA
+868 TQAEIDKLAEKAAQ
-882 EAAARSGL
+882 EAAQAAGRSGASADA
-890 GEKGAE
+890 AE
-896 AVGETARA
+896 RVGESARA
-904 EAKITVALDDD
+904 EAKVTVTLDDD
-915 QAVSDLG
+915 QAVAQLG
-922 KITGQQPPA
+922 KLTGKQPDA
-931 KVPVQTPGADAA
+931 DVAVKTPGVDAA
-943 EEKVDAVAKDRTATV
+943 KERVDTVAQDRTATV

-971 LAQIQDKQITVTVNE
+971 LAQIQDRQITVTVNE

-991 FDPANPFASLPG
+991 FDPTNPFASLPG

-1008 AMQRGAM
+1008 TMRAGSL

-1033 LVLRGDGAFMAPEP
+1033 LVLRGDGAFMAPEA

>member
-17 MRDLAKLEQDRTV
+17 LRDLAKLEQDRTV
-30 DVELQPVNVDATIK
+30 DVEIQPVNVDATIK

-55 QLVIVVVE
+55 QLVIAVAE
-63 DNAKSVKTLQAKI
+63 DNAKSVKSLQAKI
-76 DALIRRKTQLII
+76 DALTRRKTQLTI

-108 TATVRVKEDGA
+108 TATVKVKEDGA

-126 DKAAEDQTATVKVK
+126 DKAAQDQTATVKVK
-140 ADTSGVDA
+140 AESDGSLDA

-154 NLPGVGGLDSALSS
+154 NLPGVGGLDSALSQ

-197 GSFALAATSV
+197 GSFTLAAASV
-207 GTFVERGKEIERL
+207 GTFVERTKEVDRL
-220 GQIVGTTAEETS
+220 SATIGETAEETS
-232 SLLAVSKRYGA
+232 RLLVVMKRYGA
-243 EMGDV
+243 EARDVGD
-248 ADVLLNIQGKAAD
+248 ALLNIQSKAAD
-261 GSLGDVGVELDAD
+261 GSLGDFGVELDAD
-274 GSALDNLGRV
+274 GSALDNLDRIIEAYGRIE
-284 ADAYAALTSDADKAA
+284 SNADKAA
-299 LASAALGEEGARQ
+299 LASAAFGEEGASQ
-312 FVPIIAEGADEM
+312 FVPIISKGADEW
-324 ERLFAAVDGG
+324 ERLRAAVDGG
-334 QVFSD
+334 QIIDD
-339 EDVKRAEELREVG
+339 EAIAKGERLAEIGRD
-352 VKLGETWESVQI
+352 LGGRWESLKI
-364 SIGGW
+364 SIGGFF
-369 IADLID
+369 ADLLSNIDKAAKAID
-375 ELTPIVEK
+375 EGPIGDAFNKGVEIFGSP
-383 LTGLDGPGD
+383 LGPEEDQPGFTAGKGTLVGD
-392 PKDGPNFY
+392 VPDD
-400 ERNLDIGGKLVEGL
+400 LGK
-414 GLGTS
+414 
-419 SATAASDKVRAAN
+419 
-432 AKAEA
+432 
-437 ENLDEAADGAVRLG
+437 AADGAIRLG

-464 EDATA
+464 EEATA
-469 AVKNQINSAIDPFAE
+469 RVKDRIASAIDPFAD

-489 QGVAAAV
+489 QGVASAV
-496 EGLNGQR
+496 EGLDAQR
-503 DALGELNDAIDE
+503 DALTSINDKIDE

-527 AETDDVAKKAAESRA
+527 AETDDVAAKAAESRA
-542 QVETDAAKAS
+542 QVTA
-552 ADAAE
+552 
-557 ARAQVA
+557 
-563 TDAAKAAAD
+563 DAAKAASD
-572 ADEARADAAQ
+572 ADEQRAKAAQ

-592 EQRAKAVEEA
+592 ESRAEAVEEA

-612 EAQDAAGAQARLVA
+612 EAQDAAGAQARLAA

-631 NELAADG
+631 NVLAADG
-638 DAPDK
+638 DDPGK

-653 TKRDMAEAKSEAAAS
+653 TKRDMAEAKTEAAAS
-668 IAETNRALAEQQSDI
+668 IAETTRKLAEQQADI
-683 TATSAKGDAAYA
+683 AASSAKGDAAYA
-695 EQVAKITAA
+695 EQVAKI
-704 EGEANAKAAQSLAK
+704 
-718 INQAE
+718 NQAE
-723 GEANAKSAEALA
+723 GEANAKSSAALA
-735 KIDATEAE
+735 KINATEAE

-752 AQLEADLA
+752 AKLEADLA
-760 ELDAQAG
+760 ELQAQAG
-767 IELPVGLDL
+767 IEIPAGVRLDQLPAETL
-776 SEMSPEKIAEIQA
+776 AEIQA

-799 IDTDAAVAKL
+799 IDTDAAVAKV

-825 IPLDE
+825 IPLDQ
-830 ALDETVERLQV
+830 ALDETVLRLEFLRAQ
-841 LKAEQVAIGVDPST
+841 QVAIGVDPST
-855 LDAFDTII
+855 LAAFDTII
-863 GKLQD
+863 GRLQT
-868 TQAEIDKLAGKAAA
+868 TQAEIDKLAEKAAQ
-882 EAAARSGL
+882 EAAQAAGRSGASADA
-890 GEKGAE
+890 AE
-896 AVGETARA
+896 RVGESARA
-904 EAKITVALDDD
+904 EAKVTVTLDDD
-915 QAVSDLG
+915 QAVAQLG
-922 KITGQQPPA
+922 KLTGKQPDA
-931 KVPVQTPGADAA
+931 DVAVKTPGVDAA
-943 EEKVDAVAKDRTATV
+943 KERVDTVAQDRTATV

-971 LAQIQDKQITVTVNE
+971 LAQIQDRQITVTVNE

-991 FDPANPFASLPG
+991 FDPTNPFASLPG

-1008 AMQRGAM
+1008 TMRAGSL

-1033 LVLRGDGAFMAPEP
+1033 LVLRGDGAFMAPEA

>member
-17 MRDLAKLEQDRTV
+17 LRDLAKLEQDRTV
-30 DVELQPVNVDATIK
+30 DVEVQPINVEATIK
-44 AIDQRLSKLNT
+44 AIDQRLSRLNT
-55 QLVIVVVE
+55 QLVIAVAE
-63 DNAKSVKTLQAKI
+63 DNTRSVKSLQAKI
-76 DALIRRKTQLII
+76 DALTRRKTMLTI

-108 TATVRVKEDGA
+108 TATVKVKEDGA
-119 AAAKGAV
+119 GAARAAV

-140 ADTSGVDA
+140 AESDGSLDA

-154 NLPGVGGLDSALSS
+154 NLPGVGGLDSALSQ

-197 GSFALAATSV
+197 GSFTLAAASV

-220 GQIVGTTAEETS
+220 GQIVGTTSEETS
-232 SLLAVSKRYGA
+232 RLLAVTKRYGA

-261 GSLGDVGVELDAD
+261 GSLGDFGVELDAD

-334 QVFSD
+334 QVFTD
-339 EDVKRAEELREVG
+339 EDIKRAEELREVG
-352 VKLGETWESVQI
+352 RKLGETWESVQI

-383 LTGLDGPGD
+383 LIGLDGPGNPD
-392 PKDGPNFY
+392 DGPNFY
-400 ERNLDIGGKLVEGL
+400 ERNLDIGGKVTEAL
-414 GLGTS
+414 GIGTS

-432 AKAEA
+432 AEAEA
-437 ENLDEAADGAVRLG
+437 ASLDEAADGAIRLG
-451 GELEE
+451 GALEE
-456 AKTQAELL
+456 AKTEAELL
-464 EDATA
+464 EEATA
-469 AVKNQINSAIDPFAE
+469 NVKDQINSAIDPFAD

-489 QGVAAAV
+489 QGVASAV
-496 EGLNGQR
+496 EGLDAQR
-503 DALGELNDAIDE
+503 DALTSINDKIDE

-527 AETDDVAKKAAESRA
+527 AETDDVAAKAAESRA
-542 QVETDAAKAS
+542 QV
-552 ADAAE
+552 
-557 ARAQVA
+557 VA
-563 TDAAKAAAD
+563 DAAKAASD
-572 ADEARADAAQ
+572 ADEQRAKAAQ

-592 EQRAKAVEEA
+592 ESRAEAVEEA

-612 EAQDAAGAQARLVA
+612 EAQDAAGAQARLAA

-631 NELAADG
+631 NVLAADG
-638 DAPDK
+638 DDPGK

-653 TKRDMAEAKSEAAAS
+653 TKRDMAEAKTEAAAS
-668 IAETNRALAEQQSDI
+668 IAETTRKLAEQQADI
-683 TATSAKGDAAYA
+683 AASAAKGDAAYA
-695 EQVAKITAA
+695 EQVAKI
-704 EGEANAKAAQSLAK
+704 
-718 INQAE
+718 NQAE
-723 GEANAKSAEALA
+723 GEANAKSSAALS
-735 KIDATEAE
+735 KINATEAE

-752 AQLEADLA
+752 AKLEADLA
-760 ELDAQAG
+760 ELQAQAG
-767 IELPVGLDL
+767 IEIPAGVRLDQLPAETL
-776 SEMSPEKIAEIQA
+776 AEIQA

-794 EIPAK
+794 KIPAK
-799 IDTDAAVAKL
+799 IDTDAAVAKV

-825 IPLDE
+825 IPLDQ
-830 ALDETVERLQV
+830 ALDETVNRLEF
-841 LKAEQVAIGVDPST
+841 LKAQQVAIGVDPST
-855 LDAFDTII
+855 LAAFDTII
-863 GKLQD
+863 GRLQT
-868 TQAEIDKLAGKAAA
+868 TQAETDKLTFDPTNPFASLPGKQPDADV
-882 EAAARSGL
+882 
-890 GEKGAE
+890 
-896 AVGETARA
+896 AV
-904 EAKITVALDDD
+904 K
-915 QAVSDLG
+915 
-922 KITGQQPPA
+922 
-931 KVPVQTPGADAA
+931 TPGVDAA
-943 EEKVDAVAKDRTATV
+943 KERVDAVAKDRTATV

-971 LAQIQDKQITVTVNE
+971 LAQIQDRQITVTVNE

-991 FDPANPFASLPG
+991 FDPTNPFASLPG

-1008 AMQRGAM
+1008 TMRAGSL

-1033 LVLRGDGAFMAPEP
+1033 LVLRGDGAFMAPEA

>member
-17 MRDLAKLEQDRTV
+17 LRDLAKLEQDRTV
-30 DVELQPVNVDATIK
+30 DVEVQPINVEATIK
-44 AIDQRLSKLNT
+44 AIDQRLSRLNT
-55 QLVIVVVE
+55 QLVIAVAE
-63 DNAKSVKTLQAKI
+63 DNTKSVKSLQAKI
-76 DALIRRKTQLII
+76 DALTRRKTQLTI

-108 TATVRVKEDGA
+108 TATVKVTEDGA
-119 AAAKGAV
+119 AAAKSAV

-140 ADTSGVDA
+140 AESDGSLDA

-154 NLPGVGGLDSALSS
+154 NLPGVGGLDSALSQ

-189 AVAGGAIA
+189 ALAGGAIA

-207 GTFVERGKEIERL
+207 GTFVERTKEVDRL
-220 GQIVGTTAEETS
+220 SATIGETAEETS
-232 SLLAVSKRYGA
+232 RLLVVMKRYGA
-243 EMGDV
+243 EADDVGD
-248 ADVLLNIQGKAAD
+248 ALLNIQGKAAD
-261 GSLGDVGVELDAD
+261 GSLGDFGVELDAD
-274 GSALDNLGRV
+274 GSALDNLDRIIEAYGRIE
-284 ADAYAALTSDADKAA
+284 SNADKAA
-299 LASAALGEEGARQ
+299 LASAAFGEEGASQ
-312 FVPIIAEGADEM
+312 FVPIISKGADEW
-324 ERLFAAVDGG
+324 ERLRAAVDGG
-334 QVFSD
+334 QIIDD
-339 EDVKRAEELREVG
+339 EAIAKGERLAEIGRD
-352 VKLGETWESVQI
+352 LGGRWESLKI
-364 SIGGW
+364 SIGGFF
-369 IADLID
+369 ADLLSNIDKAAKAID
-375 ELTPIVEK
+375 EGPIGDAFNKGVEIFGSP
-383 LTGLDGPGD
+383 LGPEEDQPGFTAGKGTLVGD
-392 PKDGPNFY
+392 VPDD
-400 ERNLDIGGKLVEGL
+400 LGK
-414 GLGTS
+414 
-419 SATAASDKVRAAN
+419 
-432 AKAEA
+432 
-437 ENLDEAADGAVRLG
+437 AADGAIRLG

-464 EDATA
+464 EEATA
-469 AVKNQINSAIDPFAE
+469 NVKDQINSAIDPFAD

-489 QGVAAAV
+489 QGVASAV
-496 EGLNGQR
+496 EGLDAQR
-503 DALGELNDAIDE
+503 DALTSINDKIDE

-527 AETDDVAKKAAESRA
+527 AETDDVAAKAAESRA
-542 QVETDAAKAS
+542 QV
-552 ADAAE
+552 
-557 ARAQVA
+557 VA
-563 TDAAKAAAD
+563 DAAKAASD
-572 ADEARADAAQ
+572 ADEQRAKAAQ

-592 EQRAKAVEEA
+592 ESRAKAVEEA

-612 EAQDAAGAQARLVA
+612 EAQDAAGAQARLAA

-653 TKRDMAEAKSEAAAS
+653 TKRDMAEAKTEAAAS
-668 IAETNRALAEQQSDI
+668 IAETTRKLAEQQADI
-683 TATSAKGDAAYA
+683 AASSAKGDAAYA
-695 EQVAKITAA
+695 EQVAKI
-704 EGEANAKAAQSLAK
+704 
-718 INQAE
+718 NQAE
-723 GEANAKSAEALA
+723 GEANAKSSAALA
-735 KIDATEAE
+735 KINATEAE

-752 AQLEADLA
+752 AKLEADLA
-760 ELDAQAG
+760 ELQAQAG
-767 IELPVGLDL
+767 IEIPAGVRLDQLPAETL
-776 SEMSPEKIAEIQA
+776 AEIQA

-799 IDTDAAVAKL
+799 IDTDAAVAKV

-825 IPLDE
+825 IPLDQ
-830 ALDETVERLQV
+830 ALDETVNRLEF
-841 LKAEQVAIGVDPST
+841 LKAQQVAIGVDPST
-855 LDAFDTII
+855 LAAFDTII
-863 GKLQD
+863 GRLQT
-868 TQAEIDKLAGKAAA
+868 TQAEIDKLAEKAAQ
-882 EAAARSGL
+882 EAAQAAGRSGASADA
-890 GEKGAE
+890 AE
-896 AVGETARA
+896 RVGESARA
-904 EAKITVALDDD
+904 EAKVTVTLDDD
-915 QAVSDLG
+915 QAVEQLG
-922 KITGQQPPA
+922 KLTGKQPDA
-931 KVPVQTPGADAA
+931 DVAVRTPGADAA
-943 EEKVDAVAKDRTATV
+943 KERVDTVAQDRTATV

-971 LAQIQDKQITVTVNE
+971 LAQIQDRQITVTVNE

-991 FDPANPFASLPG
+991 FDPTNPFASLPG

-1008 AMQRGAM
+1008 TMRAGSL

-1033 LVLRGDGAFMAPEP
+1033 LVLRGDGAFMAPEA

>member
-30 DVELQPVNVDATIK
+30 DVEIQPINVDATIK

-55 QLVIVVVE
+55 QLVIAVAE
-63 DNAKSVKTLQAKI
+63 DNTRSVKSLQAKI
-76 DALIRRKTQLII
+76 DALTRRKTMLTI
-88 EVDAD
+88 EVAAD

-108 TATVRVKEDGA
+108 TATVKVKEDGA
-119 AAAKGAV
+119 GAARAAV
-126 DKAAEDQTATVKVK
+126 DKAAQDQTATVKVK
-140 ADTSGVDA
+140 AESDGSLDA

-154 NLPGVGGLDSALSS
+154 NLPGVGGLDSALSQ

-220 GQIVGTTAEETS
+220 GQIVGTTSEETS
-232 SLLAVSKRYGA
+232 RLLAVTKRYGA

-261 GSLGDVGVELDAD
+261 GSLGDFGVELDAD

-334 QVFSD
+334 QVFTD
-339 EDVKRAEELREVG
+339 EDIKRAEELREVG
-352 VKLGETWESVQI
+352 RKLGETWESVQI

-383 LTGLDGPGD
+383 LIGLDGPGNPD
-392 PKDGPNFY
+392 DGPNFY
-400 ERNLDIGGKLVEGL
+400 ERNLDIGGKVTEAL
-414 GLGTS
+414 GIGTS

-432 AKAEA
+432 AEAEA
-437 ENLDEAADGAVRLG
+437 ASLDEAADGAIRLG
-451 GELEE
+451 GALEE

-464 EDATA
+464 EEATA
-469 AVKNQINSAIDPFAE
+469 NVKDQINSAIDPVAD

-489 QGVAAAV
+489 QGVASAV
-496 EGLNGQR
+496 EGLDAQR
-503 DALGELNDAIDE
+503 DALTSINDKIDE

-527 AETDDVAKKAAESRA
+527 AETDDVAAKAAESRA
-542 QVETDAAKAS
+542 QVAA
-552 ADAAE
+552 
-557 ARAQVA
+557 
-563 TDAAKAAAD
+563 DAAKAASD
-572 ADEARADAAQ
+572 ADEQRAKAAQ

-592 EQRAKAVEEA
+592 ESRAEAVEEA

-612 EAQDAAGAQARLVA
+612 EAQDAAGAQARLAA

-631 NELAADG
+631 NVLAADG
-638 DAPDK
+638 DDPGK

-653 TKRDMAEAKSEAAAS
+653 TKRDMAEAKTEAAAS
-668 IAETNRALAEQQSDI
+668 IAETTRKLTEQQADI
-683 TATSAKGDAAYA
+683 AASSAKGDAAYA
-695 EQVAKITAA
+695 EQVAKI
-704 EGEANAKAAQSLAK
+704 
-718 INQAE
+718 NQAE
-723 GEANAKSAEALA
+723 GDANAKSAAALA
-735 KIDATEAE
+735 KINATEAE

-752 AQLEADLA
+752 AKLEADLA
-760 ELDAQAG
+760 ELEAQAG
-767 IELPVGLDL
+767 IEIPAGVRLDQLPAETL
-776 SEMSPEKIAEIQA
+776 AEIQA

-794 EIPAK
+794 KIPAK
-799 IDTDAAVAKL
+799 IDTDAAVAKV

-825 IPLDE
+825 IPLDQ
-830 ALDETVERLQV
+830 ALDETVNRLEFLRAQ
-841 LKAEQVAIGVDPST
+841 QVAIGVDPST
-855 LDAFDTII
+855 LAAFDTII
-863 GKLQD
+863 GRLQT
-868 TQAEIDKLAGKAAA
+868 TQAEIDKLAEKAAQ
-882 EAAARSGL
+882 EAAQAAGRSGASADA
-890 GEKGAE
+890 AE
-896 AVGETARA
+896 RVGESARA
-904 EAKITVALDDD
+904 EAKVTVTLDDD
-915 QAVSDLG
+915 QAVEQLG
-922 KITGQQPPA
+922 KLTGKQPDA
-931 KVPVQTPGADAA
+931 DVDVKTPGADAA
-943 EEKVDAVAKDRTATV
+943 KERVDTVAQDRTATV

-971 LAQIQDKQITVTVNE
+971 LAQIQDRQITVTVNE

-991 FDPANPFASLPG
+991 FDPTNPFASLPG

-1008 AMQRGAM
+1008 TMRAGSL

-1033 LVLRGDGAFMAPEP
+1033 LVLRGDGAFMAPEA